1 MRTLLLITSLL
12 ALPSAA
18 TDGGVP
24 RAARTVETVR
34 LLYFSAS
41 WCASCRRLDEAKVP
55 ASITARLPALRL
67 ERVDVDANEALRE
80 KYGVEV
86 TPTLVLVDADGF
98 PLGRPR
104 IDLDDPAGTVDRAV
118 KLVEKMTRRR
128 LTSSP

>member
-24 RAARTVETVR
+24 RGARTIEGVR
-34 LLYFSAS
+34 LLYFHAT
-41 WCASCRRLDEAKVP
+41 WCGSCRRLDEAKVP
-55 ASITARLPALRL
+55 DAITTRLPALKL
-67 ERVDVDANEALRE
+67 ERVDVDTNEALMT

-104 IDLDDPAGTVDRAV
+104 IDLDDPAGTVARAV

-128 LTSSP
+128 LTGSP

>member
-1 MRTLLLITSLL
+1 MRTLLLTVTLL

-24 RAARTVETVR
+24 RSARTIEDVR
-34 LLYFSAS
+34 LLYFHAT
-41 WCASCRRLDEAKVP
+41 WCGSCRRLEEAKVP
-55 ASITARLPALRL
+55 DAITARLKALKL
-67 ERVDVDANEALRE
+67 ERVDVDTNEALRT

-86 TPTLVLVDADGF
+86 TPTFVLVDADGF

-104 IDLDDPAGTVDRAV
+104 IELDDPAGTVERAV

-128 LTSSP
+128 LTGSP